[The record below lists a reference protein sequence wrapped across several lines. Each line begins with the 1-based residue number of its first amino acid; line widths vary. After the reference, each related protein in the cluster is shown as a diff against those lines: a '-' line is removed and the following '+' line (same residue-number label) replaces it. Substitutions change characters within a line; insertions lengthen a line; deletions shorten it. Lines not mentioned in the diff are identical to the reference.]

1 MIPALPVI
9 MGTGL
14 SGSVMILLVKPI
26 GIILLKSSGVILW
39 AYDRLCSAAV
49 MLPFGR
55 ITAGKP
61 SVQLLVAYYVIC
73 SRYMECIGVSKENM
87 GVYAFVSAAFL
98 IVLCGAKTR
107 DIEGIKITVLDV
119 GQGDGIVLSGKGKNY
134 LIDGGSSDVKQAG
147 AQRIEPYLLSEASD
161 ALIMYL

>member
-1 MIPALPVI
+1 MLYFYFEIPPYSVFLNLFVIPALPVI

-14 SGSVMILLVKPI
+14 SCSVMILLVKPI

-61 SVQLLVAYYVIC
+61 SVQLLVAYYVILFALYGMY
-73 SRYMECIGVSKENM
+73 RRFPKKIWGYML
-87 GVYAFVSAAFL
+87 FVSAAFL

-119 GQGDGIVLSGKGKNY
+119 GQGDGIVLSGKGKT
-134 LIDGGSSDVKQAG
+134 I
-147 AQRIEPYLLSEASD
+147 
-161 ALIMYL
+161 

>member
-1 MIPALPVI
+1 M
-9 MGTGL
+9 
-14 SGSVMILLVKPI
+14 
-26 GIILLKSSGVILW
+26 
-39 AYDRLCSAAV
+39 
-49 MLPFGR
+49 
-55 ITAGKP
+55 
-61 SVQLLVAYYVIC
+61 
-73 SRYMECIGVSKENM
+73 
-87 GVYAFVSAAFL
+87 

-147 AQRIEPYLLSEASD
+147 AQRSNRICCRRASD

>member
-55 ITAGKP
+55 NGQENQMRTITW
-61 SVQLLVAYYVIC
+61 SAY
-73 SRYMECIGVSKENM
+73 M
-87 GVYAFVSAAFL
+87 
-98 IVLCGAKTR
+98 
-107 DIEGIKITVLDV
+107 
-119 GQGDGIVLSGKGKNY
+119 
-134 LIDGGSSDVKQAG
+134 
-147 AQRIEPYLLSEASD
+147 
-161 ALIMYL
+161 